1 MAAMGPQTRDI
12 LIAVAVAVA
21 AFVVATLLEP
31 SIGTGAAR
39 VVMIL
44 GIVGGA
50 AYWWLNRRRSPPLS

>member
-1 MAAMGPQTRDI
+1 MSPRTRDV
-12 LIAVAVAVA
+12 LIAVAIAVA

-39 VVMIL
+39 VLMVL

-50 AYWWLNRRRSPPLS
+50 AYWWLNRGRTPPPPA